1 MSAMGNTQRMDA
13 SREFK
18 EVVYKARWLCCLYK
32 PYLQTAEEA
41 VISQKCLEWSRTGWS
56 LTCHRKES
64 FKCLAIPW
72 DFASVRE
79 GVATDLTPLSCDTL
93 SSLVSFPL
101 RLSIAKNSIP
111 HMGCM
116 RTGYL
121 FANGPLDAV
130 KTAHPLFR
138 FDLWPVWWFC
148 QQGVTPCQVSLW
160 FLWPGHL
167 SSMY

>member
-1 MSAMGNTQRMDA
+1 MQRIYTSIFHGPFSLHA
-13 SREFK
+13 VFAAT
-18 EVVYKARWLCCLYK
+18 EV
-32 PYLQTAEEA
+32 A
-41 VISQKCLEWSRTGWS
+41 VISQNGLEWSWSEWS
-56 LTCHRKES
+56 LTCRWRES
-64 FKCLAIPW
+64 FKCLAIPS

-101 RLSIAKNSIP
+101 PLSIAKNASP
-111 HMGCM
+111 HTGCM

-130 KTAHPLFR
+130 KTAHSLFC
-138 FDLWPVWWFC
+138 FHLWPVWWFC
-148 QQGVTPCQVSLW
+148 QQGVTPCQASLW

-167 SSMY
+167 SSVY